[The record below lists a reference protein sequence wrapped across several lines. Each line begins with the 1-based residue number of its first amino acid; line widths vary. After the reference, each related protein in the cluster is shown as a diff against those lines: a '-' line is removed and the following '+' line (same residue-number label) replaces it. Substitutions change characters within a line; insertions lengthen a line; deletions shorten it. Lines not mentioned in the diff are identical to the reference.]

1 MESTSRD
8 RIFERAGEV
17 GRLVSQTAEFRYLKA
32 AHKEISAD
40 ADATSRMDEMRKLQT
55 EIMGYLEK
63 GEEPPEDL
71 RLQLEALSENMQT
84 STRYQAL
91 ISAQAN
97 FDKLMGKV
105 QDAIGSGIR
114 SGEESRIVIA

>member
-1 MESTSRD
+1 MEATNRD
-8 RIFERAGEV
+8 RIVERATEV

-32 AHKEISAD
+32 AHEEIGSD
-40 ADATSRMDEMRKLQT
+40 KDATGQINSMRKLQT
-55 EIMGYLEK
+55 EIMAFLEK

-71 RLQLEALSENMQT
+71 RHQLESLSEDMQT

-97 FDKLMGKV
+97 FDKLMEKV
-105 QDAIGSGIR
+105 QESIGSGIR
-114 SGEESRIVIA
+114 AGEESRIVIA

>member
-1 MESTSRD
+1 METTNRD
-8 RIFERAGEV
+8 RIFERAAEV

-32 AHKEISAD
+32 AHEKISAD
-40 ADATSRMDEMRKLQT
+40 KDATGQINEMRKLQT
-55 EIMGYLEK
+55 EIMGFLEK
-63 GEEPPEDL
+63 AEEPPEDL
-71 RLQLEALSENMQT
+71 RHQLEALSESMQT

-105 QDAIGSGIR
+105 QESIGSGIR
-114 SGEESRIVIA
+114 TGEESRIVIA

>member
-1 MESTSRD
+1 MEATNRD
-8 RIFERAGEV
+8 RIFERATEV

-32 AHKEISAD
+32 AHEEISSD
-40 ADATSRMDEMRKLQT
+40 KDATGQIDDMRKLQT
-55 EIMGYLEK
+55 EIMGFLEK

-71 RLQLEALSENMQT
+71 RLQLESLSEDMQT

-97 FDKLMGKV
+97 FDKLMEKV
-105 QDAIGSGIR
+105 QESIGSGIR
-114 SGEESRIVIA
+114 AGEESRIVIA

>member
-1 MESTSRD
+1 MEATNRD
-8 RIFERAGEV
+8 RVFERATEV

-32 AHKEISAD
+32 AHEEISTD
-40 ADATSRMDEMRKLQT
+40 KDATSQINNMRKLQT
-55 EIMGYLEK
+55 EIMGFLEK

-71 RLQLEALSENMQT
+71 RHQLESLSEDMQT

-97 FDKLMGKV
+97 FDKLMEKV
-105 QDAIGSGIR
+105 QESIGSGIR
-114 SGEESRIVIA
+114 AGEESRIVIA

>member
-1 MESTSRD
+1 ML
-8 RIFERAGEV
+8 ERAGEV

-32 AHKEISAD
+32 AHDEISGD
-40 ADATSRMDEMRKLQT
+40 ADATGRIDAMRKLQT
-55 EIMGYLEK
+55 EILGHLEK

-71 RLQLEALSENMQT
+71 RQQLEVLNEEMQT

-97 FDKLMGKV
+97 FDKLMEKV
-105 QDAIGSGIR
+105 QESIGLGIR
-114 SGEESRIVIA
+114 AGEESRIVIA

>member
-1 MESTSRD
+1 MESASRD

-71 RLQLEALSENMQT
+71 RHQLEALSENMQT

>member
-1 MESTSRD
+1 METTSRD
-8 RIFERAGEV
+8 RIFERAVEV
-17 GRLVSQTAEFRYLKA
+17 GRLVSQTAEFRHLKA

-40 ADATSRMDEMRKLQT
+40 ADATGRMDEMRKLQT

-63 GEEPPEDL
+63 AEEPPEDL
-71 RLQLEALSENMQT
+71 RLQLEELSENMQT
-84 STRYQAL
+84 SSRYQAV

-105 QDAIGSGIR
+105 QESIGSGIR
-114 SGEESRIVIA
+114 AGEESRIVIA

>member
-1 MESTSRD
+1 MDTTNRD

-32 AHKEISAD
+32 AHEEISGD
-40 ADATSRMDEMRKLQT
+40 ADATGRIDAMRKLQT
-55 EIMGYLEK
+55 DILVYLEK

-71 RLQLEALSENMQT
+71 RQRLEALSEEMQT

-97 FDKLMGKV
+97 FDKLMEKV
-105 QDAIGSGIR
+105 QESIGLGIR
-114 SGEESRIVIA
+114 AGEESRIVIA

>member
-1 MESTSRD
+1 MESASRD

-71 RLQLEALSENMQT
+71 RHQLEALSENMQT
-84 STRYQAL
+84 STGYQAL

>member
-1 MESTSRD
+1 MEATNRD
-8 RIFERAGEV
+8 RIFERATEV

-32 AHKEISAD
+32 AHEEISSD
-40 ADATSRMDEMRKLQT
+40 KDATGQIDNMRKLQT
-55 EIMGYLEK
+55 EIMGFLEK

-71 RLQLEALSENMQT
+71 RLQLESLSEDMQT

-97 FDKLMGKV
+97 FDKLMEKV
-105 QDAIGSGIR
+105 QESIGSGIR
-114 SGEESRIVIA
+114 AGEESRIVIA